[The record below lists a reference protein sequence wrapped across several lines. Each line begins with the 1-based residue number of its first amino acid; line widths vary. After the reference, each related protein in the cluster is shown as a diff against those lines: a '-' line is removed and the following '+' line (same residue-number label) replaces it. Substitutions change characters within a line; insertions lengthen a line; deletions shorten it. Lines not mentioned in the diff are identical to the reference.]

1 MYIDNLTLAGL
12 AAASLYLFIPFL
24 FGREVLC
31 VELGGQESETQQ
43 PDPANDP
50 QPCLET

>member
-12 AAASLYLFIPFL
+12 AAASLYLLIPFL

-31 VELGGQESETQQ
+31 VEMDVQGSETQQ